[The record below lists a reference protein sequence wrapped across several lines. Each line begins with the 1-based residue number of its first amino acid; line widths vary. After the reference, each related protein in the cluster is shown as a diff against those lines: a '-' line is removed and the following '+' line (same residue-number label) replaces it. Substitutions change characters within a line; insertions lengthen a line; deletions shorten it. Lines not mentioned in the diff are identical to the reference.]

1 METETLA
8 DLALRIGY
16 ISLIS
21 GTITA
26 GVVWAMTQI
35 KVLINW
41 QKKAL
46 NKAINELF
54 QKEFVPEMA
63 KTYMRIDNCMG
74 QHKVTDLILNT
85 IRQDIAESNKKLD
98 LLLEHILKG
107 MS

>member
-1 METETLA
+1 METEKLA
-8 DLALRIGY
+8 ELALRIGY
-16 ISLIS
+16 VSLIS

-41 QKKAL
+41 QKKTM

-54 QKEFVPEMA
+54 QKQFIPEME
-63 KTYMRIDNCMG
+63 KTYMRIDSCMG

-85 IRQDIAESNKKLD
+85 IRQDLSENSKKLD
-98 LLLEHILKG
+98 TLLEHILK
-107 MS
+107 SKL